1 MSWKTFVADYLTFT
15 RKERIAV
22 IAFCVIILFVYLI
35 PQFYPAPPATAVH
48 QDTAL
53 QHLLDSGAIAA
64 KSPNPERRETE
75 ASAYRYEVS
84 KNDEAPAGV
93 LFPFDPNTL
102 DAEGWK
108 KLGLRDRTVQT
119 ILHYREKGGH
129 FYKPDDVQKIWGLP
143 NGFYSRVKGYIQ
155 IAAVKK
161 DYGTSANPS
170 TSPGGVFFK
179 TPYERSERRLAAVDV
194 NTADTSALIALPGIG
209 SKLAQRI
216 LNFRDKLGGF
226 YSADQIGETYGLP
239 DSTFQKLKPYLQVHG
254 GLKKLNLNTATKDD
268 LKAHPYIRWNLAN
281 AIVEYRTQHGPFKKL
296 DDLKNIMLIDDATYN
311 KIAPYLDL

>member
-1 MSWKTFVADYLTFT
+1 M
-15 RKERIAV
+15 
-22 IAFCVIILFVYLI
+22 
-35 PQFYPAPPATAVH
+35 
-48 QDTAL
+48 
-53 QHLLDSGAIAA
+53 LLAQTSGHKSDSNNI
-64 KSPNPERRETE
+64 E
-75 ASAYRYEVS
+75 AYRYETS
-84 KNDEAPAGV
+84 KNTEVPASAV
-93 LFPFDPNTL
+93 FNFDPNTL
-102 DAEGWK
+102 DADGWR

-209 SKLAQRI
+209 SKLAQ
-216 LNFRDKLGGF
+216 
-226 YSADQIGETYGLP
+226 
-239 DSTFQKLKPYLQVHG
+239 
-254 GLKKLNLNTATKDD
+254 
-268 LKAHPYIRWNLAN
+268 
-281 AIVEYRTQHGPFKKL
+281 
-296 DDLKNIMLIDDATYN
+296 
-311 KIAPYLDL
+311 